1 MTGIRST
8 EPEDNVTLRK
18 HRVLVVD
25 DRAMPRIAAR
35 AMIAEAADLEHIGEA
50 SSGAEAIRLVGQ
62 LHPDVI
68 LMDVEMPGM
77 DGAATTAA
85 LLERQPRLTIVAW
98 TVSDSSDDLLRMV
111 NAGARGYILKD
122 VGPDELH
129 RALRAAI
136 RGESP
141 IPRRMVPEV
150 LSRAARLVRPPT
162 NTDATLTDREVETLK
177 LVARGVPSKGIA
189 NAMGIARSSVD
200 THLRNIYR
208 KLGVSNRGE
217 AVNVGLKLGLINLTD
232 L

>member
-1 MTGIRST
+1 MTSERSAHRR
-8 EPEDNVTLRK
+8 EGRILSK

-35 AMIAEAADLEHIGEA
+35 AMIAEAEDLEHVGEA
-50 SSGAEAIRLVGQ
+50 SSGEEAIRLVKA
-62 LHPDVI
+62 LHPDVV

-77 DGAATTAA
+77 DGAATTGV
-85 LLERQPRLTIVAW
+85 LLEQRPDLTIVAW

-111 NAGARGYILKD
+111 NAGARGYVLKD

-141 IPRRMVPEV
+141 IPRRMVPDV
-150 LSRAARLVRPPT
+150 LARAARLVRQAPDIDSP
-162 NTDATLTDREVETLK
+162 LTEREIETLK
-177 LVARGVPSKGIA
+177 LVARGVPSKRIA
-189 NAMGIARSSVD
+189 TTMGIATSSVD

-208 KLGVSNRGE
+208 KLGVNNRGE
-217 AVNVGLKLGLINLTD
+217 AVNAALRLGLINLSD